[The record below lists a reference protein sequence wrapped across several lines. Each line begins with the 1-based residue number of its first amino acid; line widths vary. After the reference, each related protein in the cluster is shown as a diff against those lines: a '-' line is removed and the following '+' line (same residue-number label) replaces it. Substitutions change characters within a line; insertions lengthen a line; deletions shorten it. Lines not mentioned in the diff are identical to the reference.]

1 MLYCTPA
8 EMRIEDE
15 ESIMSSDDIAREVI
29 TLDETWHKV
38 VTLVCKEEY
47 IPTLRVRRFIY
58 LMRDVTGQIEN
69 LLDADPFTDD
79 ILLDINV
86 LVESFEVF
94 DHFMQRYVDL
104 PKEDLP
110 LYQTLKDDI
119 EDSLLRLLYIG
130 EEAAIEDGVM
140 IVFCIPIP

>member
-1 MLYCTPA
+1 
-8 EMRIEDE
+8 
-15 ESIMSSDDIAREVI
+15 MSSSILNELNNINRKWGK
-29 TLDETWHKV
+29 TLQI
-38 VTLVCKEEY
+38 VCREEY

-58 LMRDVTGQIEN
+58 LMRDFTRQIDN

-104 PKEDLP
+104 SKEDLP
-110 LYQTLKDDI
+110 LYQTLKGDI